1 MKEEIHL
8 IKNLFTSLSSGVD
21 GLGPTLQQ
29 SDSSW
34 VEKFSTGLVVTILSL
49 SSISDELKPS
59 TSLAKFKKRLVID
72 TLSDYVLKPY

>member
-49 SSISDELKPS
+49 SSIFDELKPS
-59 TSLAKFKKRLVID
+59 TSLAKFKKEACN
-72 TLSDYVLKPY
+72 

>member
-21 GLGPTLQQ
+21 GLGPTLKQ

-59 TSLAKFKKRLVID
+59 TSLAKFKKD
-72 TLSDYVLKPY
+72 ACN